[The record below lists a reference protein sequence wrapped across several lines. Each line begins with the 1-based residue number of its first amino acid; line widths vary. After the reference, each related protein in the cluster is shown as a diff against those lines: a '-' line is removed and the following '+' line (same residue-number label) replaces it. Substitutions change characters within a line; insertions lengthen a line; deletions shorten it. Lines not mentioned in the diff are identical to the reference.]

1 MRSSRFFS
9 PNKNIIDNGINILP
23 NQTNNNDVKV
33 NDCDLL
39 CIYTNADSL
48 PNKIQELK
56 SYITLSEK
64 VPDIIALTEIKTKNK
79 WQINDAELNIDGYDM
94 YSNNLWKYNRGII
107 IIISYVKESFS
118 FYQRFALVVHTTGSH
133 FTRSQFVSYQTPPQT
148 TRTPVIVAATQT
160 PVINNTTICI

>member
-23 NQTNNNDVKV
+23 NQINNNDVKV
-33 NDCDLL
+33 NDFDLL

-48 PNKIQELK
+48 PKKIQELK

-79 WQINDAELNIDGYDM
+79 
-94 YSNNLWKYNRGII
+94 
-107 IIISYVKESFS
+107 
-118 FYQRFALVVHTTGSH
+118 
-133 FTRSQFVSYQTPPQT
+133 
-148 TRTPVIVAATQT
+148 
-160 PVINNTTICI
+160 